1 MKPRECPQRDERSH
15 HRDLREAGRGH
26 RFMRDWFVANSL
38 ISGFLALL
46 WLILRSGAKPS
57 RFAYPC
63 QQAALSTAT
72 LAFGAPVVATVLAA
86 RRRVIAGLRTPIG
99 VAVAAL
105 GLLFTAGLWGYAS
118 RAADYRGPRL
128 DPPADYR
135 ARVYHVTDC
144 PEDPAGDRFVGLDNL
159 IALMGREGLKFYQSA
174 TESSVAGPNGIIAP
188 DDVVVIKINYQWPK
202 RGGTNTDLLRGLIR
216 RIVDHPDT
224 FSGEVVVC
232 ENAQFRSTEGLDR
245 DENNAQDYT
254 LSPHDVVTAFA
265 SAGYNVSHYDWTPVR
280 FTSVDEYV
288 DGDLNDGYVVYD
300 YDAQLDGRVSYPKF
314 QTAAGTYVS
323 LKYGI
328 WTPERGTYDR
338 DRLKFINVPVLKAH
352 GAAYGATASVKH
364 YMGVATRE
372 LSTSSHS
379 AIEYGILG
387 ALLGE
392 IQLADLN
399 ILDCI
404 WINANPEDGPW
415 TTYDAATRR
424 DELVASTDPVA
435 LDIWAVKNILIPAF
449 IANGYSPPW
458 PLPSADPDNSA
469 SAFRTYLDN
478 SMSYILTAGYDTTN
492 DCDQIDAFTA
502 NGAAGD
508 FDGDGDTDLADAA
521 RFQLCFTD
529 QGADLLTPDCGPG
542 DFDLDDDI
550 DGDDWL
556 PWNGTGPI
564 PRSRGR

>member
-1 MKPRECPQRDERSH
+1 MKPRECPQRDERSR
-15 HRDLREAGRGH
+15 HRDLREAGRRH

-38 ISGFLALL
+38 LSGFLALL

-72 LAFGAPVVATVLAA
+72 LAFGAPVVAAVLAA
-86 RRRVIAGLRTPIG
+86 WRGVIAGLRTPLG
-99 VAVAAL
+99 VAAAAL
-105 GLLFTAGLWGYAS
+105 GLVVTAGLWGYAS
-118 RAADYRGPRL
+118 RAGDYAGPRL

-135 ARVYHVTDC
+135 AQLYHVTDC

-159 IALMGREGLKFYQSA
+159 IVLLGREGLKFYQSA
-174 TESSVAGPNGIIAP
+174 AESSVAGPDGIIAP
-188 DDVVVIKINYQWPK
+188 DDVVVIKINYQWPQ

-232 ENAQFRSTEGLDR
+232 ENAQFKSTEGLDR
-245 DENNAQDYT
+245 AENNSQDHT

-288 DGDLNDGYVVYD
+288 DGDQDDGYVVYD
-300 YDAQLDGRVSYPKF
+300 YDTQLHGRVSYPKF
-314 QTAAGTYVS
+314 QTDAGTYVS

-328 WTPERGTYDR
+328 WTPDRGTYDR

-352 GAAYGATASVKH
+352 GAVYGATVSVKH
-364 YMGVATRE
+364 YMGVVTRE

-404 WINANPEDGPW
+404 WINANPADGPW

-424 DELVASTDPVA
+424 DELVAGIDPVA
-435 LDIWAVKNILIPAF
+435 LDIWAVKNILVPGF

-458 PLPSADPDNSA
+458 PLPSADPDDPLSE
-469 SAFRTYLDN
+469 FRIYLDN
-478 SMSYILTAGYDTTN
+478 SMSYILAAGYDTTN
-492 DCDQIDAFTA
+492 DLDQIDAFTA

-508 FDGDGDTDLADAA
+508 FDGDGDIDLADAA

-529 QGADLLTPDCGPG
+529 RNAGPLTPDCAPG
-542 DFDLDDDI
+542 DFDLDDDL
-550 DGDDWL
+550 DGDDWHSETR
-556 PWNGTGPI
+556 TGPI
-564 PRSRGR
+564 SRPAG